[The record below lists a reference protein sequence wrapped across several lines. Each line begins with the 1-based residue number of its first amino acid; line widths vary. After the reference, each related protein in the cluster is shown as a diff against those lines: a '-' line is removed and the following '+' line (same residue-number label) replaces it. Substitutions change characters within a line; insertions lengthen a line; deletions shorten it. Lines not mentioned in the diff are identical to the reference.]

1 MSDISIYKRLRE
13 AQLGLHAPKNETG
26 RFGKSRSAEAIL
38 EAAKPVLDKH
48 GLTLVVSD
56 EIVVIGERPYV
67 KATAS
72 VYDEAGASI
81 SASAHAWEG
90 EVDRGLDTSQ
100 VTGKTSSYARKYA
113 LGGLLAI
120 DDTKDADR
128 DIPSSESQKPAV
140 GTSKPPEAP
149 QAAQGP
155 ELATPVQ
162 KSRIMAFLRARGVEA
177 ENATA
182 SLITQYGIEDPK
194 SMTKAQAD
202 ALIKELAP

>member
-1 MSDISIYKRLRE
+1 MSEISIYKRLRE
-13 AQLGLHAPKNETG
+13 AQLELHAPKNEIG

-38 EAAKPVLDKH
+38 EAAKPVLDRH

-72 VYDEAGASI
+72 VYDEAGTSV

-120 DDTKDADR
+120 DDTKDADI
-128 DIPSSESQKPAV
+128 DEAPASKPAV
-140 GTSKPPEAP
+140 GTSKASQSSPTVEM
-149 QAAQGP
+149 
-155 ELATPVQ
+155 ATPVQ
-162 KSRIMAFLRARGVEA
+162 KSRITAFLRSRGIA
-177 ENATA
+177 DENITT
-182 SLITQYGIEDPK
+182 SLTTQYGIEDPK
-194 SMTKAQAD
+194 AMTKAQAD